1 MCHGMAIPLLGFT
14 VVNPVGIPLDRP
26 RSTIVVL
33 ILNIYIYMYT
43 MYIYIYV
50 YMYIYIYVYIYIY
63 IYIYMYTYIYTQLLS
78 TQHPLDNFFQH
89 VLRLPR
95 TAEDSRIQSLD
106 GSTCRW
112 VECVRRSLDWRCRG
126 AGQVGLWKKLEAPNS
141 DSEMGKMR
149 F

>member
-1 MCHGMAIPLLGFT
+1 MC
-14 VVNPVGIPLDRP
+14 
-26 RSTIVVL
+26 
-33 ILNIYIYMYT
+33 IYIYVYI
-43 MYIYIYV
+43 YIHICILCIYIYV
-50 YMYIYIYVYIYIY
+50 YMYIYIYVYIHIY
-63 IYIYMYTYIYTQLLS
+63 IYIYTCIHIYIYTQLLS